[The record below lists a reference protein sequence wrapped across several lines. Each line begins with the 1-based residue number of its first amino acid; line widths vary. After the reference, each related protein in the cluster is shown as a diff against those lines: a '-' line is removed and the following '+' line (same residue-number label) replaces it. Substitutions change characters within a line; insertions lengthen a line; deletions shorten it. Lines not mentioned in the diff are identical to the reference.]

1 LQQAEIERARPKPTE
16 SLDAYDFL
24 LRGMARKVADLAG
37 GLEQPTSK
45 GTSQALRLFYGAIE
59 LDPDFASAHGVAAL
73 CYAQRK
79 AFGWMSDRGQEIAE
93 AARRNASRARARSL
107 LRRPL

>member
-1 LQQAEIERARPKPTE
+1 LQQPEIERARRKPTE

-45 GTSQALRLFYGAIE
+45 GTSEALRLFYGAIE
-59 LDPDFASAHGVAAL
+59 LDPDFASAYSVAAL
-73 CYAQRK
+73 CYA
-79 AFGWMSDRGQEIAE
+79 
-93 AARRNASRARARSL
+93 
-107 LRRPL
+107 